1 MSFKPLTPRMRQI
14 PSRKSAVLSV
24 LDVGA
29 SKVVSLIA
37 RLTPMARSDTLPDRT
52 HRCKVLGIGHQRS
65 RGVKAGAIVDLDA
78 AENAIRLAIDA
89 AERMA
94 GVEVDSVVVNMS
106 GGRLSSQL
114 YDAKI
119 ALRGKAV
126 GERDIHRVLEAASAA
141 GSYAGRSVLHAVP
154 TGFWLDATRGV
165 RDPKG
170 MIGDELGAEM
180 HVASCDAAAARNL
193 MLAIERCHL
202 RVAAMV
208 ATPYAAGLST
218 LVDDEVEMGAALID
232 FGGGSTTVGVFV
244 GGRLVHVD
252 AVAVGGNHVTMDVAR
267 GLSVSLTDAERLK
280 TLYGACI
287 ASPSDDRDSIAVHR
301 VGDDMDHPSH
311 LPKSELVRIIRPR
324 IEEILELVRDRLE
337 GGRTRRPCRTPTRAY
352 RRRLPADRPAGTRS
366 RHRFEPG
373 AHRQT
378 PRRRR
383 VAGIGQESGF
393 RRGGRPHG
401 LSASGGN
408 RTFRAASIES
418 CVRRRRRRIR
428 RSRRAMVEREFL
440 MRAGGA
446 RQRFDRKEFTRL
458 NRRRRASKE

>member
-29 SKVVSLIA
+29 SKVVCLIA
-37 RLTPMARSDTLPDRT
+37 RLTPMERSDTLPERT

-119 ALRGKAV
+119 G
-126 GERDIHRVLEAASAA
+126 
-141 GSYAGRSVLHAVP
+141 
-154 TGFWLDATRGV
+154 
-165 RDPKG
+165 
-170 MIGDELGAEM
+170 
-180 HVASCDAAAARNL
+180 AARQGGRRTRHPSGARSGGGGGGL
-193 MLAIERCHL
+193 CGALGSSRRADGLLARRDARRARPQGDDRRRTRRRNARRLVRRRARRAISCSPIERCHL

-218 LVDDEVEMGAALID
+218 LVDDEVELGAALID
-232 FGGGSTTVGVFV
+232 FGGGSTTVGVFA

-267 GLSVSLTDAERLK
+267 GLSVSLADAERLK

-301 VGDDMDHPSH
+301 VGDDMDHSSH

-324 IEEILELVRDRLE
+324 VEEILELVRDRLAAA
-337 GGRTRRPCRTPTRAY
+337 GHARPCRTPARAY
-352 RRRLPADRPAGTRS
+352 GRRLPADRPAGTRS

-373 AHRQT
+373 ADRQAA
-378 PRRRR
+378 RRRR
-383 VAGIGQESGF
+383 AARIGQEPGV
-393 RRGGRPHG
+393 RRRGRPHG
-401 LSASGGN
+401 LSAGGGN
-408 RTFRAASIES
+408 RAFRAAPVE
-418 CVRRRRRRIR
+418 
-428 RSRRAMVEREFL
+428 SRRPASTDDGYV
-440 MRAGGA
+440 A
-446 RQRFDRKEFTRL
+446 RVGRWLKESF
-458 NRRRRASKE
+458 